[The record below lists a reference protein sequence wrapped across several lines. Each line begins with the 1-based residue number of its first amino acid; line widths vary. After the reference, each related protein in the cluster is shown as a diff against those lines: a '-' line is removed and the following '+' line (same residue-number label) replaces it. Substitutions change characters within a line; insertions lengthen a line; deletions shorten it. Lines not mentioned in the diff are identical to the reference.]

1 MNHSCTS
8 GSKHLWN
15 IIKNWKYLSDDL
27 KKVVDPVNSRNAFMA
42 LRETLL
48 LSMLVDE
55 RRHIRE
61 LAVRRIIKARGS
73 YSTFERRRFVVPKLN
88 FKANQSLDMIDW
100 FKCFVTE
107 PRIIAEL
114 AVEEL
119 KSTAETGH
127 LAYKGL
133 AFYKST
139 NFHATPNWW
148 SVV

>member
-1 MNHSCTS
+1 M
-8 GSKHLWN
+8 
-15 IIKNWKYLSDDL
+15 
-27 KKVVDPVNSRNAFMA
+27 VDPVNSRNAFLA
-42 LRETLL
+42 LCENLL
-48 LSMLVDE
+48 LRMLVDE

-73 YSTFERRRFVVPKLN
+73 YSTFERRRPQTK

-100 FKCFVTE
+100 FKCDVTE
-107 PRIIAEL
+107 PPIRAEL

-119 KSTAETGH
+119 KSTAENGH

-133 AFYKST
+133 TFYKST
-139 NFHATPNWW
+139 NFHATPNRW